1 MALHGR
7 MLLIVQASLEMV
19 AVVILAAA
27 TIAAL
32 PQALP
37 GCQEKCGNLTIP
49 YPFGIGKGCSMAGE
63 YFNLT
68 CNTSTVPPTT
78 YWGNVTVTNISLPD
92 AEMQTQQYVSK
103 DCYDTDGQPISNIM
117 AELWMPS
124 PFTISDTKNNL
135 VAIGCDTKVIVE
147 GYRNQTMFATGCTA
161 WCDGLGSVDQGSCS
175 GAGCCET
182 KIPSGLYNQTIQL
195 DSYYNYKFVKD
206 VNACSYAFVVEQD
219 QFKFSK
225 KSFQELS
232 TKEKLPMVVN
242 WAIGYEPEPCD
253 AARKSPHYA
262 CKANTTCA
270 NRPNQSGYTCRCLE
284 GYHGNPYH
292 PNGCQDID
300 ECAGK
305 NPCTNGK
312 CMNSPGNYSCSC
324 NKGFKNQDPRTCVK
338 HSTADNT
345 TKKVL
350 FAVVGSFGVLLAVV
364 VSLMHYMKRRKVSKL
379 KKEYFERN
387 GGLFLQNQLKRYNGR
402 ADTPRLFTDKELQ
415 KATNNYHEDKIIGEG
430 TYGIVYQGILEDE
443 KVVAIK
449 QSKLPTSPGQSNQLV
464 HEVIVV
470 AQINHK
476 NVVKLLG
483 CCLETQRPSLV
494 YEYVSNGTLYD
505 HIHKK
510 GGRFRPLS
518 LALRLKI
525 ASETAQALSYL
536 HYSSR
541 TPIIHRDVK
550 ATNILL
556 DENYV
561 AKVSDFGASK
571 LVPEDQNQV
580 STLVQGTMGYLDP
593 EYLQSNTLTEK
604 SDVYSFGV
612 VLAELLTSQK
622 AISFQKPEAER
633 NLANL
638 FVSLVKQGRL
648 DRILDAEI
656 VMEGQFE
663 TVDKV
668 VDLAN
673 RCLSLRGVERP
684 SMKQVAMELEE
695 IISKRRHPASGKANY
710 FTSPKDTDH
719 LLGSPVYIVDLE
731 GNDGGSSGIIT
742 SADYDKSL
750 PTQIQMNKHYDNG
763 R

>member
-1 MALHGR
+1 
-7 MLLIVQASLEMV
+7 
-19 AVVILAAA
+19 
-27 TIAAL
+27 
-32 PQALP
+32 
-37 GCQEKCGNLTIP
+37 
-49 YPFGIGKGCSMAGE
+49 
-63 YFNLT
+63 
-68 CNTSTVPPTT
+68 
-78 YWGNVTVTNISLPD
+78 
-92 AEMQTQQYVSK
+92 
-103 DCYDTDGQPISNIM
+103 
-117 AELWMPS
+117 
-124 PFTISDTKNNL
+124 
-135 VAIGCDTKVIVE
+135 
-147 GYRNQTMFATGCTA
+147 
-161 WCDGLGSVDQGSCS
+161 
-175 GAGCCET
+175 
-182 KIPSGLYNQTIQL
+182 
-195 DSYYNYKFVKD
+195 
-206 VNACSYAFVVEQD
+206 
-219 QFKFSK
+219 
-225 KSFQELS
+225 
-232 TKEKLPMVVN
+232 
-242 WAIGYEPEPCD
+242 
-253 AARKSPHYA
+253 
-262 CKANTTCA
+262 
-270 NRPNQSGYTCRCLE
+270 
-284 GYHGNPYH
+284 
-292 PNGCQDID
+292 
-300 ECAGK
+300 
-305 NPCTNGK
+305 
-312 CMNSPGNYSCSC
+312 MNSPGNYSCSC
-324 NKGFKNQDPRTCVK
+324 NKGFKNQDPRTCVT
-338 HSTADNT
+338 HSAADNT
-345 TKKVL
+345 SKKVL
-350 FAVVGSFGVLLAVV
+350 FAVVGSFSFLLAVV
-364 VSLMHYMKRRKVSKL
+364 VSLMHYMKRRKVNKL

-387 GGLFLQNQLKRYNGR
+387 GGLYLQNQLKRYNGHV
-402 ADTPRLFTDKELQ
+402 DTPRLFTDKELQ
-415 KATNNYHEDKIIGEG
+415 NATNNYHEDRIIGEG
-430 TYGIVYQGILEDE
+430 TYGIVYKGILEDE

-494 YEYVSNGTLYD
+494 YEYVSNCTLYD

-550 ATNILL
+550 AMNILL

-622 AISFQKPEAER
+622 ALSFQKPEAER

-638 FVSLVKQGRL
+638 FVSLVEQGRL
-648 DRILDAEI
+648 DPILDAEI
-656 VMEGQFE
+656 AMEGKFE
-663 TVDKV
+663 KVDKV

-695 IISKRRHPASGKANY
+695 IISKGRHPAAGKANY

-750 PTQIQMNKHYDNG
+750 RTQIQMNKHYDNG